1 MKKLLIGL
9 LALGSISV
17 FAQSS
22 SYDKALKLKDA
33 RISCQHYTLKLE
45 DLLSQR
51 PLNMRAIEMLRDLLV
66 DCIDDV
72 KTAIDNGPSS
82 VEALVTELYSKRL
95 VCDLEKRKI
104 EELLSQE
111 AGSLDYAAITVAKK
125 ELDTCKSKAFDI
137 LNH

>member
-9 LALGSISV
+9 LVLGSVSS

-45 DLLSQR
+45 DLLSQH
-51 PLNMRAIEMLRDLLV
+51 PLNMRAIEILRDLLI
-66 DCIDDV
+66 DCIDNV
-72 KTAIDNGPSS
+72 KAAIEDGPSS
-82 VEALVTELYSKRL
+82 VEALVVELYSKRL

-104 EELLSQE
+104 EELLSQG
-111 AGSLDYAAITVAKK
+111 AGSLDFAAITSAKK
-125 ELDTCKSKAFDI
+125 ESDTCQSKAFDI
-137 LNH
+137 LNL

>member
-1 MKKLLIGL
+1 MKNLLIGL
-9 LALGSISV
+9 LALGSISA

-22 SYDKALKLKDA
+22 SYEKALKLKDA

-51 PLNMRAIEMLRDLLV
+51 PLNTRAIEILRDLLV

-72 KTAIDNGPSS
+72 KAAIDNGPSS
-82 VEALVTELYSKRL
+82 VEALAIELYSKRL

-104 EELLSQE
+104 EELLSQGS
-111 AGSLDYAAITVAKK
+111 GSLDFAAITRAKK
-125 ELDTCKSKAFDI
+125 ESDTCQSKAFDI